1 VKKMSGQQA
10 WERKAKTSSSRKLQ
24 PSDYVFLSNAR
35 AGIELPFTAS
45 MTKRERTR
53 QQRESLSL
61 LLNRIEDA
69 PW

>member
-1 VKKMSGQQA
+1 MKKMSGQQA
-10 WERKAKTSSSRKLQ
+10 WERKAKTSSFPKLR
-24 PSDYVFLSNAR
+24 PSDYAFLSSAK

-45 MTKRERTR
+45 MTKQERTR
-53 QQRESLSL
+53 QHRESLSL

>member
-1 VKKMSGQQA
+1 VTKMSDQSA
-10 WERKAKTSSSRKLQ
+10 WARKGKTSSFPKLR
-24 PSDYVFLSNAR
+24 PSDYEFLSNAK

-45 MTKRERTR
+45 MTKREKTH
-53 QQRESLSL
+53 QQRESQSL